1 MFNKKYLLNSDFCR
15 KHCAVNIMLVHD
27 VFYRDTKCSFNLYL
41 KFLTLSFLSC
51 NFDLLEDDDI
61 FTLGGDRTQV

>member
-1 MFNKKYLLNSDFCR
+1 MVLCFVTSGNE
-15 KHCAVNIMLVHD
+15 HWAAVNIMLVLD
-27 VFYRDTKCSFNLYL
+27 VFYKDTKCSFNLYL

-61 FTLGGDRTQV
+61 FTPG